1 LATAGGG
8 AAALECRIS
17 GTFPALH
24 GGAVFGNVRA
34 TFGRDRSR
42 LGAAA
47 AGAFGPARFINRGF
61 IT

>member
-1 LATAGGG
+1 MAVVSLPQETLPFR
-8 AAALECRIS
+8 ALRRR
-17 GTFPALH
+17 
-24 GGAVFGNVRA
+24 AVFGNVRA

-47 AGAFGPARFINRGF
+47 AGAFCPARFINRGF